1 MTYTKKSIP
10 EAVAILAGILNKTCG
25 VSQSTVVPSARLVED
40 LGVDSL
46 GMLEAVIEAE
56 ESFDVSID
64 AGELNPNMS
73 ISDLIC
79 LLQQKGAVDEDR
91 G

>member
-1 MTYTKKSIP
+1 MAYTKKSIS

-25 VSQSTVVPSARLVED
+25 ISQAAVVPSARLVGD

-56 ESFDVSID
+56 ELFEVSID

-79 LLQQKGAVDEDR
+79 LLQHKGAVDEGR
-91 G
+91 E